1 MSENEKNVTPVK
13 NYFIS
18 TTDDMNL
25 DLNEDYNQNSIPKTY
40 NLSTDDT
47 IKRSSDSFSQEES
60 GHKENLSQNEHKMF
74 QHGLKDGTRTIVHG
88 SISIQSLGLVQE
100 NDLMKKDINEIN
112 NKISNLETKME
123 EIIASLNK
131 LNDNVGKLNVNVE
144 NLSDVQKKT
153 KATVETLL
161 ARFNEFIELY
171 KMKNINP
178 NPTSTISLEGE
189 SIQQAI

>member
-13 NYFIS
+13 SYFIS
-18 TTDDMNL
+18 TIDDMNL
-25 DLNEDYNQNSIPKTY
+25 DLNEDYNQNSIPNTY

-123 EIIASLNK
+123 EINASLNK
-131 LNDNVGKLNVNVE
+131 LNANVG

-153 KATVETLL
+153 MATVETLF